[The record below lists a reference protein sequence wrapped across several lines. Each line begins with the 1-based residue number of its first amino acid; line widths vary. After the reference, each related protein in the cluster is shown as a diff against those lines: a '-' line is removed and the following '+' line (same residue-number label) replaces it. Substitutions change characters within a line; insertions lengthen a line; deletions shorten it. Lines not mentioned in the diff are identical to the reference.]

1 MSLAVVSSRALTG
14 MAARPVRVEVHLAN
28 GLPGLSLVGL
38 PDTEVKESR
47 ERVRCALQ
55 NSRFEFPARRITINL
70 APADL
75 PKASGC
81 FDLPIALGILAASGQ
96 LPESGLRTHEF
107 AGELSL
113 SGELRPIRGGLAM
126 ASAVAASPGDRALV
140 LPMANAQEA
149 ALVETATI
157 YGARTLLDVCAHLA
171 EGETAMRL
179 SRACVQAT
187 RSRSNN
193 AQESGVCMRGETGE
207 SSTGVGDS
215 CGSANMDGQLD
226 LPDMSDIKGQDHAR
240 RALEVAAAGGH
251 HVLLHGPPGTGKSM
265 LARRLITL
273 LPPLSA
279 SAAVEV
285 ATLASLSATG
295 FDVEHWGVRP
305 YRAPHHTATAAA
317 LVGGGAV
324 PRPGEISLAHR
335 GILFLDELPEF
346 QRRVLEVLREPL
358 ELGHVTISRASARA
372 AFPAAFQLIAAMNPC
387 PCGDLGH
394 PSRACRC
401 SSEAVTRYRNRL
413 SGPLL
418 DRIDLHVGVPALSA
432 ETLAGPAQG
441 ERSAVVALRVQQAR
455 ERQHARQGQLNCHLS
470 GRSLE
475 THCTLRDNA
484 REVLHRA
491 VERHHWSARTYHRV
505 LRVARTVA
513 DLAAC
518 EAINVDHI
526 AEAVQYREATA
537 T

>member
-14 MAARPVRVEVHLAN
+14 MAAHPVTVEVHLAN

-96 LPESGLRTHEF
+96 LPEAGLRTHEF

-113 SGELRPIRGGLAM
+113 TGELRSIRGGLAM
-126 ASAVAASPGDRALV
+126 ASAVAASPGERALV
-140 LPMANAQEA
+140 LPLANAQEA
-149 ALVETATI
+149 ALVETATV

-171 EGETAMRL
+171 EGEMAVRL
-179 SRACVQAT
+179 TQARVQAMPNAGSGREFGT
-187 RSRSNN
+187 TQTELSSNVRRRSV
-193 AQESGVCMRGETGE
+193 ADEEI
-207 SSTGVGDS
+207 
-215 CGSANMDGQLD
+215 D
-226 LPDMSDIKGQDHAR
+226 LPDVSDIKGQDHAK

-251 HVLLHGPPGTGKSM
+251 HLLLHGPPGTGKSM
-265 LARRLITL
+265 LAMRLTTL
-273 LPPLSA
+273 LPPLSPA
-279 SAAVEV
+279 EAVEV

-295 FDVEHWGVRP
+295 FDVDRWGVRP
-305 YRAPHHTATAAA
+305 FRAPHHTASAAA

-335 GILFLDELPEF
+335 GVLFLDELPEF

-358 ELGHVTISRASARA
+358 ELGHVTISRATARA
-372 AFPAAFQLIAAMNPC
+372 AFPASFQLIAAMNPC

-401 SSEAVTRYRNRL
+401 SSDAIARYRNRL

-432 ETLAGPAQG
+432 ETLAGPSHG
-441 ERSAVVALRVQQAR
+441 ERSAVVALRVREAR
-455 ERQHARQGQLNCHLS
+455 ERQHERQGQLNCQLS
-470 GRSLE
+470 GRALE
-475 THCTLRDNA
+475 THCTLCADA
-484 REVLHRA
+484 RAVLHRA
-491 VERHHWSARTYHRV
+491 VEQHHWSARTYHRV

-518 EAINVDHI
+518 DAIDVSHI
-526 AEAVQYREATA
+526 AEAVQYREASA
-537 T
+537 A

>member
-171 EGETAMRL
+171 EGDAAMRL
-179 SRACVQAT
+179 SRACVMGRRNPDNEDTA
-187 RSRSNN
+187 
-193 AQESGVCMRGETGE
+193 
-207 SSTGVGDS
+207 GD
-215 CGSANMDGQLD
+215 QPD
-226 LPDMSDIKGQDHAR
+226 LADIKGQDHAK

-265 LARRLITL
+265 LAMRLITL
-273 LPPLSA
+273 LPPLSTA
-279 SAAVEV
+279 EAVEV

-295 FDVEHWGVRP
+295 LDIKSCWGKRP
-305 YRAPHHTATAAA
+305 FRAPHHTASAGA
-317 LVGGGAV
+317 LVGGGSI

-372 AFPAAFQLIAAMNPC
+372 AFPAVFQLIAAMNPC

-513 DLAAC
+513 DIAAC
-518 EAINVDHI
+518 EDINVDHI